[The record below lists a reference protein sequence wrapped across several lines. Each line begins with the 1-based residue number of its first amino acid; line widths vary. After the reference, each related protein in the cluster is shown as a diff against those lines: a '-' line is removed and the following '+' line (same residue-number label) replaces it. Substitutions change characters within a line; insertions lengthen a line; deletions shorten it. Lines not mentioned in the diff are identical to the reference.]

1 MTQKMNIVSPIL
13 RSLIIMTIG
22 CFIFAIGFNVYIFPL
37 RILTGGVTGISIII
51 NEAFGVTPA
60 YTQWALN
67 IPLFFFGWFV
77 IGNEYAVKIIYGSFF
92 LPLAIRLTEGISS
105 HIEPL
110 SQLPSTLIGAGILGL
125 GLGLILD
132 AHGSTGGLDIP
143 ARIVSMEL
151 KIGLG
156 LAIGL
161 IDSFVIVLGMISFQL
176 INGTGLIQGLNA
188 LLVVI
193 IMTLVIDLVT
203 IKQPGHNILRNI
215 LQRMGWIKR

>member
-1 MTQKMNIVSPIL
+1 MTPKNNIVSPII
-13 RSLIIMTIG
+13 RSLFIMTIG

-51 NEAFGVTPA
+51 NEAFGLNPA

-105 HIEPL
+105 LIEPF
-110 SQLPSTLIGAGILGL
+110 SQLPSIVIGASILGL

-143 ARIVSMEL
+143 ARIISNEL

-161 IDSFVIVLGMISFQL
+161 IDSFVIIIGMIAFQI
-176 INGTGLIQGLNA
+176 INGTGLAQGLNA

-193 IMTLVIDLVT
+193 VMTMIIDLVT
-203 IKQPGHNILRNI
+203 IKQPGHNMLRSI
-215 LQRMGWIKR
+215 LQRVGLIKR